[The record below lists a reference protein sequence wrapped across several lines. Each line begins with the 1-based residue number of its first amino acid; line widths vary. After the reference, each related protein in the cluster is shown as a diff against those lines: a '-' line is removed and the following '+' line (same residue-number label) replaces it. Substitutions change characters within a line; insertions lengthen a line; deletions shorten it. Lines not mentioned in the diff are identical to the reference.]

1 MSYISNFVPLLAVII
16 PGALYPWAKGAL
28 YMVIKYY
35 YYYYEL
41 PGWCQIGQQWYHTS
55 PSLASLT
62 RPVHTLLYNPINKIH
77 SRGWLRWPLGGRVT
91 FSQLRLNNAM
101 VALTYLLPAR
111 PGLLFLPIAPSIV
124 PIRWTP
130 SPSRGRPAYWHY
142 WWGFKTQQLRRYTR
156 FFFFEM
162 LSLSTDNDNILRK
175 KEYNK
180 PVTGSRWGY
189 FIVVQFPTR
198 DTQ

>member
-1 MSYISNFVPLLAVII
+1 MHVKEPSALIVKRKGFASVFLAGLAAYCTTAPCKPLHGAKDVLYLKLRPTPCSNNTWRFVSVGKGRVI
-16 PGALYPWAKGAL
+16 
-28 YMVIKYY
+28 MVIKY

-124 PIRWTP
+124 PLQYAGPPPLLEGDQHIGTIDGALRP
-130 SPSRGRPAYWHY
+130 SS
-142 WWGFKTQQLRRYTR
+142 
-156 FFFFEM
+156 
-162 LSLSTDNDNILRK
+162 
-175 KEYNK
+175 
-180 PVTGSRWGY
+180 
-189 FIVVQFPTR
+189 
-198 DTQ
+198 